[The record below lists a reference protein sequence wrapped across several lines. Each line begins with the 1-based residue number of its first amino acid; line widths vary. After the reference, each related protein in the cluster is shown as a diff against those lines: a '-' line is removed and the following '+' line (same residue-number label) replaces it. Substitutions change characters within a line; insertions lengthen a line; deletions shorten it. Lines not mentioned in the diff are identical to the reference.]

1 MDDKNLSD
9 QLSNLFP
16 PASSN
21 QGQAPDA
28 TRGILTSL
36 AGQAGGPLQNQLSQF
51 FNGEGQL
58 HDVTSKAAATGGDFA
73 TNMIVTFLTS
83 TLKLSP
89 AIANMVAPLL
99 LQLLPSIT
107 GNLFGGQAE
116 EKPAAKPKPRK
127 TSSSSAKST
136 AKPKTST
143 GSKTSGKKPVKKV
156 VRSAD

>member
-9 QLSNLFP
+9 QLANLFG
-16 PASSN
+16 SS

-28 TRGILTSL
+28 TRGMLETL
-36 AGQAGGPLQNQLSQF
+36 AGQAGGPLQNQISQF

-58 HDVTSKAAATGGDFA
+58 HEVTSKAAATGGDFA

-83 TLKLSP
+83 TLKLNP

-107 GNLFGGQAE
+107 GNLFGGQT
-116 EKPAAKPKPRK
+116 EKPAATPKKPRK
-127 TSSSSAKST
+127 TSSSSTKST

-143 GSKTSGKKPVKKV
+143 SSKTSGKKPVKKV